1 MDFILFVVFR
11 SCLSEYVRVDTER
24 RSVLLCHSNV
34 TVPVQIG
41 DTENSGHFDPITP
54 ITVTL
59 HWSGY
64 LDPNTQ
70 CLGRYEFDGEFLL
83 SIPLTPLTFQFR
95 TLLPLLPTLPLRP
108 LLLPRPLFPILPFSL
123 QLCMAR

>member
-1 MDFILFVVFR
+1 MCSTFSVIYYFR
-11 SCLSEYVRVDTER
+11 SCLSEYVRVDSGD

-34 TVPVQIG
+34 TTPVQIG

-70 CLGRYEFDGEFLL
+70 YLGRYEFAGEFLL
-83 SIPLTPLTFQFR
+83 SHSSHSFYSSHPSHPSHSCL
-95 TLLPLLPTLPLRP
+95 
-108 LLLPRPLFPILPFSL
+108 
-123 QLCMAR
+123 

>member
-1 MDFILFVVFR
+1 MDFILFVLFR

-70 CLGRYEFDGEFLL
+70 YLGRYEFAGEFLL
-83 SIPLTPLTFQFR
+83 SIPPTHFTLLTPLRPFR
-95 TLLPLLPTLPLRP
+95 
-108 LLLPRPLFPILPFSL
+108 PF
-123 QLCMAR
+123 